1 MAAVPLSS
9 LLIFTSQLSSM
20 IRSQLP
26 LVDVLESLTQETPH
40 GVLRN
45 TMDAVV
51 EDVRHGVDFGDALA
65 EFPDVFDQIYVNI
78 IRAGMMS
85 GRLGDSIEHI
95 AIYLKKIN
103 ESRDKIRSALT
114 YPIFMFASFIFV
126 LNGMIFFILPR
137 FKEMFAS
144 FGSKLPIITQWL
156 MTFADWWRQN
166 WHLVMLTIGVMVFS
180 FIFWIATSEGRY
192 LWDKYKLRILVFGNL
207 IRLAALSRFLR
218 TFSVQLQ
225 NEVELLPS
233 LKLAAGTVSNVY
245 IEDLIY
251 SIIFDIERG
260 KGIADSFR
268 EYEVFSGI
276 VLQMIAAGEEAGTLD
291 ILLLSA
297 ADYFERLLD
306 NELERWTAL
315 INPILTIIVGL
326 AVAGMMVAVFLPIF
340 DMGKAVGHGR

>member
-1 MAAVPLSS
+1 MAAVSLSS

-26 LVDVLESLTQETPH
+26 LVDVLVNLTQETPP
-40 GVLRN
+40 GVLRH
-45 TMDAVV
+45 TLEDVV
-51 EDVRHGVDFGDALA
+51 EEVRHGVDFGDALA
-65 EFPDVFDQIYVNI
+65 EFPTVFDQIYVNI

-95 AIYLKKIN
+95 SVYLKKMD
-103 ESRDKIRSALT
+103 ESRGKVRSALA
-114 YPIFMFASFIFV
+114 YPIFMFISFILV

-137 FKEMFAS
+137 FKAMFAS
-144 FGSKLPIITQWL
+144 FGKDLPKITQML
-156 MTFADWWRQN
+156 MNFADWWQGN
-166 WHLVMLTIGVMVFS
+166 WYWVILTSVLLVVAAVTWV
-180 FIFWIATSEGRY
+180 ATAEGRY
-192 LWDKYKLRILVFGNL
+192 LWDQYKLRLPAFGNL

-218 TFSVQLQ
+218 TFAVQLQ
-225 NEVELLPS
+225 NEVELLPALALATGS
-233 LKLAAGTVSNVY
+233 LSNVY
-245 IEDLIY
+245 IEDLIH
-251 SIIFDIERG
+251 SIIADIECG
-260 KGIADSFR
+260 KGIAESFR

-291 ILLLSA
+291 MLLLSA

-326 AVAGMMVAVFLPIF
+326 AVAGMMIAVFLPVF
-340 DMGKAVGHGR
+340 DMGKAVGHG